1 MSRTPRS
8 VPHTV
13 YDLLKTLD
21 PDLPALP
28 SFLRDEQAVS
38 LLEVAIGVIGK
49 RAKRTEEELKQIRA
63 DYDRLRLRTVETAQR
78 NNRAF
83 SHTPR
88 AEAKPQTRR
97 TDEKDLQLQETQRQ
111 FQVLQ
116 RDYQRVTVQFE
127 LSELK
132 LQELKEVKGMYAVL
146 LQDFAR
152 EEATAKSLSDLNRE
166 LREANQS
173 LQQEVLKLSAQL
185 QTADA
190 LNSSGQATERTV
202 TMLTGALEKERGLLG
217 KERSALLRAKRE
229 WIRNRPDQDCRL
241 NMAVEDLRSH
251 WLRLDEVTT
260 EVLLLQENLQTQEE
274 SMKQE
279 QTGLETTA
287 LYLDSVQRDMERR
300 QSKSM
305 QEQRS
310 LDLRMQQIDGQKVT
324 LRTKETQLLQL
335 ESVLKER
342 MQSLNKL
349 ERALRRREE
358 QLDCRSDT
366 SWQFSTEVSNVPTL
380 QESPVPLLYDLT
392 PRDVITPDST
402 EGSPREEP

>member
-1 MSRTPRS
+1 
-8 VPHTV
+8 
-13 YDLLKTLD
+13 
-21 PDLPALP
+21 
-28 SFLRDEQAVS
+28 
-38 LLEVAIGVIGK
+38 
-49 RAKRTEEELKQIRA
+49 
-63 DYDRLRLRTVETAQR
+63 
-78 NNRAF
+78 
-83 SHTPR
+83 
-88 AEAKPQTRR
+88 
-97 TDEKDLQLQETQRQ
+97 
-111 FQVLQ
+111 
-116 RDYQRVTVQFE
+116 
-127 LSELK
+127 
-132 LQELKEVKGMYAVL
+132 
-146 LQDFAR
+146 
-152 EEATAKSLSDLNRE
+152 
-166 LREANQS
+166 
-173 LQQEVLKLSAQL
+173 
-185 QTADA
+185 
-190 LNSSGQATERTV
+190 
-202 TMLTGALEKERGLLG
+202 
-217 KERSALLRAKRE
+217 
-229 WIRNRPDQDCRL
+229 
-241 NMAVEDLRSH
+241 MAVEDLRSH